1 MRSHISTLAVLLTTH
16 GTYLFSQQWHENTNI
31 SFNPPPQKLFLASD
45 EIKRRKT
52 FFLFFFSEER
62 NSLQIRHRFHV
73 DIKEISVLKE
83 VSLDYCRGKNDIT
96 DLEFKINHFI
106 LQNVNAERKRSVRML
121 EVRDHHSLGFN
132 ASKFQVSLIR
142 VYSWRQFRT
151 SCSQ

>member
-1 MRSHISTLAVLLTTH
+1 M
-16 GTYLFSQQWHENTNI
+16 
-31 SFNPPPQKLFLASD
+31 
-45 EIKRRKT
+45 
-52 FFLFFFSEER
+52 
-62 NSLQIRHRFHV
+62 

-142 VYSWRQFRT
+142 VYS
-151 SCSQ
+151 